1 VLLKQIMLTHTFCV
15 DRSRSHVKQL
25 TRALFVAAGIAIAQV
40 QCQDARD
47 LVTNRALARKWLAEK
62 VEHHLKGADSKIGR
76 RVTKIQKKK
85 AKSRSRA
92 RTVVRVP
99 GTMDIIDSIDGSAV
113 ESDNDSDAT
122 DDDEFSHI
130 ELVMPTPDG
139 ISLPTARKAK

>member
-1 VLLKQIMLTHTFCV
+1 
-15 DRSRSHVKQL
+15 
-25 TRALFVAAGIAIAQV
+25 V

-99 GTMDIIDSIDGSAV
+99 GTMDIINGVDGSAAD
-113 ESDNDSDAT
+113 SDNDSD
-122 DDDEFSHI
+122 DDASEDEFSHI

>member
-1 VLLKQIMLTHTFCV
+1 
-15 DRSRSHVKQL
+15 
-25 TRALFVAAGIAIAQV
+25 V

-99 GTMDIIDSIDGSAV
+99 GTMDIIDGIDSSAA
-113 ESDNDSDAT
+113 DSDDDT
-122 DDDEFSHI
+122 DDDASDDEFSHI